1 MKLALTFAALIGL
14 CPAGACLADSVNLPY
29 EMGGAYS
36 LPITSMKA
44 ARFRA
49 MVHQQY
55 DFSCGSAALSTL
67 LTYHYGFKVTEET
80 VFVAMYEKGDQP
92 KIRREGF
99 SLFDMKRYLENHG
112 FQADGFEA
120 PLDKLESAGIPA
132 IVLINEN
139 GYNHFVVVK
148 GVRDG
153 RVLVGDPSGGTRAM
167 AQAAFERLVDERD
180 TFCHQQPARACEVQP
195 RVRVERGTEGADCQ
209 RDQPRGIGRACDPES
224 RAFGLLRTKNDHGH
238 QANTHQDG
246 PADVGGRAGP
256 VLVWRGACVQG

>member
-14 CPAGACLADSVNLPY
+14 CPAGVCLADTVNLPY

-67 LTYHYGFKVTEET
+67 LTYHYGFTVNEQT
-80 VFVAMYEKGDQP
+80 VFEEMYARGDQA
-92 KIRREGF
+92 KIRRDGF
-99 SLFDMKRYLENHG
+99 SLFDMKRYLEDHG

-148 GVRDG
+148 GLREG
-153 RVLVGDPSGGTRAM
+153 RVLIGDPSGGTRALS
-167 AQAAFERLVDERD
+167 QAAFEALWTNGILFVVSNRQDLARFNVESEWNALPRAPIASGISREGLAGLVI
-180 TFCHQQPARACEVQP
+180 P
-195 RVRVERGTEGADCQ
+195 
-209 RDQPRGIGRACDPES
+209 
-224 RAFGLLRTKNDHGH
+224 K
-238 QANTHQDG
+238 
-246 PADVGGRAGP
+246 AGP
-256 VLVWRGACVQG
+256 SDF